1 MLFKVTLMKN
11 LKLILKSLINN
22 DACIEGGRKRP
33 WWIAIVIFFIS
44 MILSVVPIFVQTI
57 TKKGASFVDTT
68 YGYEVG
74 ARCFIEDAHDRNL
87 NLEIKEQDGVKY
99 LSLDQAD
106 WNEAYHDYKNDR
118 GYYGYKHFNE
128 DGMADFEVYFV
139 EGKLQNSNIDE
150 IVADSQGED
159 GEWHKRSVTFLLLG
173 SEEIVSYVYNLKS
186 ENPVNKFVGD
196 YKNFEVGFK
205 LNYLNHV
212 TINGEVYDRVS
223 ITPELFGEY
232 QRITWENWIYFFNQ
246 AYLYQ
251 RGQATW
257 QTTLLMFGIN
267 AGITLFM
274 GLMIFI
280 LTRGKYNPFKVYTI
294 FDCFFIAF
302 WATLAPAIL
311 TTGLGF
317 LIKSFSQIIFPLLLG
332 VRVMWLSMKSLRPD
346 YSSQPQQQSSKKEVK
361 TVDVK
366 DAKKKSK

>member
-11 LKLILKSLINN
+11 FKLVLKSLINN

-57 TKKGASFVDTT
+57 TKKGSTFVDTT
-68 YGYEVG
+68 YGYEIG
-74 ARCFIEDAHDRNL
+74 ARAFIEDINDKGL
-87 NLEIKEQDGVKY
+87 ILEVKEQGKNKY
-99 LSLDQAD
+99 LSLDQSRWDAIYPLTD
-106 WNEAYHDYKNDR
+106 DR
-118 GYYGYKHFNE
+118 GYHCYKHQNI
-128 DGMADFEVYFV
+128 DGEVDFQVFFI
-139 EGKLQNSNIDE
+139 EGKIENQTLDE
-150 IVADSQGED
+150 IVNDVFVGD
-159 GEWHKRSVTFLLLG
+159 GVFEKRSVSFLLLG
-173 SEEIVSYVYNLKS
+173 SEDIVSYVYKQYNTT
-186 ENPVNKFVGD
+186 PANKFVGD
-196 YKNFEVGFK
+196 YKKFDTGFQ
-205 LNYLNHV
+205 LNNINHV
-212 TINGEVYDRVS
+212 IIDGVYFDRTTIPAD
-223 ITPELFGEY
+223 LY
-232 QRITWENWIYFFNQ
+232 QHYTKITWENWIYFFNQ

-274 GLMIFI
+274 GLMVFI
-280 LTRGKYNPFKVYTI
+280 LTRGKYNPYKVYTI
-294 FDCFFIAF
+294 FDCMFIAC
-302 WATLAPAIL
+302 WCTLAPAIL

-346 YSSQPQQQSSKKEVK
+346 YAAQPQQVPSKKDVK

-366 DAKKKSK
+366 DSKKKNK

>member
-33 WWIAIVIFFIS
+33 WWIAIIIFFIS
-44 MILSVVPIFVQTI
+44 MILSVVPVFVQTI

-74 ARCFIEDAHDRNL
+74 ARAFIEDINEKGL
-87 NLEIKEQDGVKY
+87 ILEVKEQGGSMY
-99 LSLDQAD
+99 LSLDQEKWD
-106 WNEAYHDYKNDR
+106 STYTWVSDR
-118 GYYGYKHFNE
+118 GYHGYQHKNV
-128 DGMADFEVYFV
+128 DGKTDFEVFFI
-139 EGKLQNSNIDE
+139 EGKLETKHIDE
-150 IVADSQGED
+150 ITKDIQYEEGGSWYQ
-159 GEWHKRSVTFLLLG
+159 RSTTFLLLG
-173 SEEIVSYVYNLKS
+173 SEDVVSYVYKLDNV
-186 ENPVNKFVGD
+186 NPVSKFVGD
-196 YKNFEVGFK
+196 YKK
-205 LNYLNHV
+205 LFDGYQLNHMNQVVIDGV
-212 TINGEVYDRVS
+212 TYNRFN
-223 ITPELFGEY
+223 ITPDLFAQY
-232 QRITWENWIYFFNQ
+232 QTATWNNWLYFFNR
-246 AYLYQ
+246 AYMYQ

-294 FDCFFIAF
+294 FDCMFIAF

-311 TTGLGF
+311 TSGLGF

-346 YSSQPQQQSSKKEVK
+346 YSSQPQQSSKKEVK

-366 DAKKKSK
+366 DAKKKK